1 MDKFKMKIV
10 LLTRDNN
17 VSNFLSSGLVEKG
30 IRIEAIIYEK
40 SKPQNKAL
48 LIKKIKKAFKK
59 NIFSMID
66 LLLTIPFI
74 ILEMRLIEKYFQ
86 NKIVHLD
93 LPKYWVDDISD
104 PGIAKVIEG
113 YRPDLILVYGTSII
127 KGELLELENHIINI
141 HMGKTSVYR
150 GSKNEFWA
158 ALQDDFGNIGVTL
171 HKLDAGIDTGP
182 PLHFIDL
189 NIKKIKPYY
198 RMRIEN
204 IENLVKEMPS
214 FLNVYQPKYS
224 LKSLTNNQ
232 KGRLYSTPNLSARFK
247 YLIKMITEKF
257 LNA

>member
-1 MDKFKMKIV
+1 MKIV

-17 VSNFLSSGLVEKG
+17 VSNFLSSNLIEQG
-30 IRIEAIIYEK
+30 INIKAIFYEK

-48 LIKKIKKAFKK
+48 LIKKIKKAFKH
-59 NIFSMID
+59 STYSLID
-66 LLLTIPFI
+66 LMLTIPFI
-74 ILEMRLIEKYFQ
+74 ILEMRLIEKYFR

-104 PGIAKVIEG
+104 SGIVKVIES

-127 KGELLELENHIINI
+127 KGELLELKTHIINI
-141 HMGKTSVYR
+141 HMGKTSIYR

-158 ALQDDFGNIGVTL
+158 ALQNDFGNIGVTL

-182 PLHFIDL
+182 PVHFIGL
-189 NIKKIKPYY
+189 NVKKIKPYY
-198 RMRIEN
+198 KLRIEN
-204 IENLVKEMPS
+204 LENLVKEMPS
-214 FLNVYQPKYS
+214 FLNVYQFNCSPKK
-224 LKSLTNNQ
+224 LPNNQ
-232 KGRLYSTPNLSARFK
+232 KGRLYSTPNLSSRFK